1 MAAKEAKALAALE
14 AQKAALLG
22 WGGIS
27 EDDRARQLAALQQ
40 QEAAVR
46 AGLASDREAAQ
57 ARLRE
62 RLAARRAQGAAA
74 AVLAGDAELP
84 ALQEEAEEEGPMLL
98 PHSSDEEGPEAEED
112 EEAAEQRRRQQWLD
126 GLLETSPMLKTL
138 SDVQDLLRR
147 IEGLPPPPCPNPGSF
162 PAEGD
167 ARFRL
172 EGRLQPSDLGSLSPA
187 AVTTLEFGRLL
198 VRLLREKEDGPDVVL
213 ELADTLPRNNYE
225 NNAFRRSFFFQHH
238 PGVLF
243 VRRKRAENVGDFMVI
258 LLHCLAHIAA
268 DELVDDESPRQRK
281 LFYRVRHSS
290 RQRAKLPSLFNL
302 PCLLQFLRCVCRNF
316 LFSPALVRNLAVA
329 GKGAKTEAVMAA
341 VQQRAAV
348 LQAGDPLATAR
359 AHKADCHV
367 MGTHQGA
374 TRFVEGELG
383 VEHKDVAGRMIGLKS
398 NKE

>member
-1 MAAKEAKALAALE
+1 MEADLSAEQQKLEDRLGQQMAAKEAKALAALE

-22 WGGIS
+22 AGDIS

-46 AGLASDREAAQ
+46 AGLASDRDAAQ

-74 AVLAGDAELP
+74 AVLSGDAELP
-84 ALQEEAEEEGPMLL
+84 SLREDAEAEEEGPRFL

-138 SDVQDLLRR
+138 SDVEDLLRR

-167 ARFRL
+167 TRFRL

-213 ELADTLPRNNYE
+213 ELADALPRNNYE

-268 DELVDDESPRQRK
+268 DEMVDDESPRQRK
-281 LFYRVRHSS
+281 LFYRVRHKSARKAS
-290 RQRAKLPSLFNL
+290 FALQRSLP
-302 PCLLQFLRCVCRNF
+302 
-316 LFSPALVRNLAVA
+316 LAVPA
-329 GKGAKTEAVMAA
+329 MRLSELPLLSRSGPESRGCGQRSENGVGDGSGPTESRSSASWGPV
-341 VQQRAAV
+341 
-348 LQAGDPLATAR
+348 GHGPCT
-359 AHKADCHV
+359 
-367 MGTHQGA
+367 QGRLSRDGNA
-374 TRFVEGELG
+374 P
-383 VEHKDVAGRMIGLKS
+383 GRHSIR
-398 NKE
+398 